1 MGIRSFINNE
11 NFSSYGSTYR
21 VISKANNWM
30 FDKSENNGDSNSNS
44 NDSTNPL
51 SFRRINND
59 EGLANWTRRRADGG
73 GSIDSLGFLKKSI
86 AGYEL
91 EDEEED
97 EEEGLRNEEMKEE
110 SEGNDEF
117 KFIGPFRESTKSY
130 VRNGLFQQRQSSG
143 MG

>member
-1 MGIRSFINNE
+1 
-11 NFSSYGSTYR
+11 
-21 VISKANNWM
+21 M

-44 NDSTNPL
+44 NDSTIPL

-97 EEEGLRNEEMKEE
+97 EEEGLRNEEMK
-110 SEGNDEF
+110 
-117 KFIGPFRESTKSY
+117 
-130 VRNGLFQQRQSSG
+130 
-143 MG
+143 